1 MLGVAHS
8 MTMLGVALCMMSGKW
23 IYSVDRI
30 FDNQLNIME
39 ESYRKFFEQNRRRV
53 EELTRNDPD
62 FFKRAYSGQNPDFFL
77 IACSDSRVSPS
88 QILGAKPGEIFVHR
102 NVANLAVHTDLNFIS
117 ALQYAVEIL
126 TVRHVVV
133 VGHYGCGGVRASL
146 GSQYNGLI
154 DNWLEN
160 IRDVIRLH
168 ADKLDAIDDPEQK
181 CKLLVEL
188 NVIEQAINVSR
199 TSVIRKAWAK
209 EKRPQIHGWVYDLEK
224 GIIHDLEIRDKIF
237 AAFKSIPQEP

>member
-1 MLGVAHS
+1 
-8 MTMLGVALCMMSGKW
+8 
-23 IYSVDRI
+23 
-30 FDNQLNIME
+30 ME
-39 ESYRKFFEQNRRRV
+39 ESYRKFFEYNRKWV
-53 EELTRNDPD
+53 EEITTNDPD
-62 FFKRAYSGQNPDFFL
+62 FFKRAYAGQKPDFFL

-117 ALQYAVEIL
+117 ALQYSVEVL
-126 TVRHVVV
+126 KVRHVVV

-146 GSQYNGLI
+146 GKQYNGLI

-168 ADKLDAIDDPEQK
+168 ADELAAIDDIDQK
-181 CKLLVEL
+181 SKLLVEL

-209 EKRPQIHGWVYDLEK
+209 ERRPEIHGWVYDLEN

-237 AAFKSIPQEP
+237 EAFNKNP

>member
-1 MLGVAHS
+1 
-8 MTMLGVALCMMSGKW
+8 
-23 IYSVDRI
+23 
-30 FDNQLNIME
+30 ME
-39 ESYRKFFEQNRRRV
+39 ESYRKFFEYNRKWV
-53 EELTRNDPD
+53 EEITTKDPD
-62 FFKRAYSGQNPDFFL
+62 FFKRAYAGQKPDFFL

-117 ALQYAVEIL
+117 ALQYSVEVL
-126 TVRHVVV
+126 KVRHVVV

-146 GSQYNGLI
+146 GKQYNGLI

-168 ADKLDAIDDPEQK
+168 ADELAAIDDIDQK
-181 CKLLVEL
+181 SKLLVEL

-209 EKRPQIHGWVYDLEK
+209 ERRPEIHGWVYDLEN

-237 AAFKSIPQEP
+237 EAFNKNP

>member
-1 MLGVAHS
+1 
-8 MTMLGVALCMMSGKW
+8 
-23 IYSVDRI
+23 
-30 FDNQLNIME
+30 ME
-39 ESYRKFFEQNRRRV
+39 ESYRKFFEYNRKWV
-53 EELTRNDPD
+53 EDITTNDPD
-62 FFKRAYSGQNPDFFL
+62 FFKRAYAGQNPDFFL

-117 ALQYAVEIL
+117 ALQYSVEVL
-126 TVRHVVV
+126 KVRHVVV

-146 GSQYNGLI
+146 GKQYNGLI

-168 ADKLDAIDDPEQK
+168 ADELAAIDDIDQK
-181 CKLLVEL
+181 SKLLVEL

-209 EKRPQIHGWVYDLEK
+209 ERRPEIHGWVYDLEN

-237 AAFKSIPQEP
+237 EAFNKIP